1 MGMQVGGQIWHP
13 ALGLKSLGSK
23 FSLIREGRVSV
34 GVCRMGLSPGI
45 LHQPWAFRP
54 QEVWKRP
61 RRSTS
66 LQGRKR
72 RSVKG
77 QLGSLPRRLPLWP
90 GSWVTQT
97 NQCQDGVPLDLRSIS
112 ASQTQRAAKWA
123 GRTAESQGSRENS
136 AQVTLVTDLSTNVP
150 QMWESNTT
158 HTQEPAETQ
167 ESSSVPG
174 LKVTYASMVPS
185 GTGGIWWKLG
195 RKDKRVSHP
204 KKRMFLKRP
213 LQGLDCILFF
223 FFFCYAVGVR
233 LGAGK
238 ESCVSYREEW
248 SSRFLAYLNQVWI
261 NRWFQFRCYENT
273 S

>member
-1 MGMQVGGQIWHP
+1 MQVGGQMWHP
-13 ALGLKSLGSK
+13 ALGLKFLGSK

-54 QEVWKRP
+54 QEVQKRP
-61 RRSTS
+61 RCSTK

-90 GSWVTQT
+90 GGWVTLT

-123 GRTAESQGSRENS
+123 QRTAESQGSRENS

-150 QMWESNTT
+150 QMPRNEKVIP
-158 HTQEPAETQ
+158 HTPKSLQ
-167 ESSSVPG
+167 
-174 LKVTYASMVPS
+174 
-185 GTGGIWWKLG
+185 KL
-195 RKDKRVSHP
+195 RSPPVS
-204 KKRMFLKRP
+204 
-213 LQGLDCILFF
+213 
-223 FFFCYAVGVR
+223 
-233 LGAGK
+233 
-238 ESCVSYREEW
+238 
-248 SSRFLAYLNQVWI
+248 
-261 NRWFQFRCYENT
+261 
-273 S
+273 